1 MFFAV
6 TISRGS
12 SAPKAKPESL
22 PGMAQN
28 GRDRVGGASVV
39 QDLKVAKKPY
49 NAPSFQ
55 VLDAGAAK
63 AELEAAEE
71 SNDADTRQMLAVLN
85 QPNDGKPAP
94 APSAARSPL
103 P

>member
-1 MFFAV
+1 MTQTV
-6 TISRGS
+6 ETG
-12 SAPKAKPESL
+12 
-22 PGMAQN
+22 
-28 GRDRVGGASVV
+28 VGGASVV

-55 VLDAGAAK
+55 VLDAGSAKEELRAAG
-63 AELEAAEE
+63 E

-85 QPNDGKPAP
+85 QPGDGKPAP
-94 APSAARSPL
+94 APFPVRSPL

>member
-1 MFFAV
+1 MTQTV
-6 TISRGS
+6 ETG
-12 SAPKAKPESL
+12 
-22 PGMAQN
+22 
-28 GRDRVGGASVV
+28 VGGASVV

-55 VLDAGAAK
+55 VLDAGSAKEELRAAG
-63 AELEAAEE
+63 E

-85 QPNDGKPAP
+85 QPGDGKPAP
-94 APSAARSPL
+94 APSPVRSPL